1 MSMKSFVRIAA
12 ALLLTVCIGAL
23 PPALVFAADF
33 REVPAQS
40 AAQGDEQSKVTP
52 DPRPVVES
60 AADTGEWKQKSD
72 KKWYY
77 YDDGKPCIGWRT
89 INGHMYYLD
98 PAKNGA
104 MATGFL
110 NVAING
116 TKHTFYFSDPN
127 YRKYS
132 SSNEGQMLTGFQD
145 IKRGGKWYTYYFS
158 PSNSSANIKGKML
171 TGFKMIDKAMYYL
184 GDSRMPGLPSGA
196 MATGFKSFNGRLFY
210 FIDSR
215 YNNGEGTGK
224 MLKGFAFINGKAFYF
239 DKNGVLQKD
248 WASKHVIVIDPGHSS
263 DPADEDVPI
272 GPGSG
277 ELKEADNI
285 GAQSP
290 YNGLMEYE
298 LNLQISLK
306 LRDLLTKRGY
316 KVVMVRTKNSGSY
329 SCIDRAQ
336 VANKNNAAIFLRV
349 HANAAPK
356 DHSKNGAMAICIT
369 KNNPYISKMYKQS
382 RQLSDIMLE
391 QYVKAT
397 GCYNEG
403 VMESDTMMG
412 NNWSKVPTTLIEL
425 GYMTNQKEDA
435 LMQSADYQTKM
446 LKGLVNGID
455 AYFKATVK

>member
-1 MSMKSFVRIAA
+1 MKSFIRLVA
-12 ALLLTVCIGAL
+12 ALLLAVSIGAL
-23 PPALVFAADF
+23 PPALVFAAGSG
-33 REVPAQS
+33 EAPAQS
-40 AAQGDEQSKVTP
+40 AAQAVEQSKVTP
-52 DPRPVVES
+52 EPRRTVES
-60 AADTGEWKQKSD
+60 AANTGEWKQKSD

-77 YDDGKPCIGWRT
+77 YEDGKPCIGWHM
-89 INGHMYYLD
+89 INGHMYYFD

-110 NVAING
+110 IISVDG
-116 TKHTFYFSDPN
+116 TKYTFYFSDPN
-127 YRKYS
+127 YLKYT
-132 SSNEGQMLTGFQD
+132 SSNEGQLLTGFQI
-145 IKRGGKWYTYYFS
+145 IKRSGKYYTHYFS
-158 PSNSSANIKGKML
+158 PVNSSSTKKGQMI
-171 TGFKMIDKAMYYL
+171 TGFRAIDGGIYFFANRK
-184 GDSRMPGLPSGA
+184 LPSLPVGA
-196 MATGFKSFNGRLFY
+196 MATGFKNINGKHFY

-215 YNNGEGTGK
+215 CNGGEGRGK
-224 MLKGFAFINGKAFYF
+224 MAKGLVYINGKAFYF
-239 DKNGVLQKD
+239 DPSTGVQQSD

-263 DPADEDVPI
+263 EPADEDVPI

-290 YNGLMEYE
+290 YTGLMEYD

-306 LRDLLTKRGY
+306 LRDRLTKRGY

-349 HANAAPK
+349 HATAAPK

-382 RQLSDIMLE
+382 RQLSDIMLA

-435 LMQSADYQTKM
+435 LLQSAEYQEKM
-446 LKGLVNGID
+446 LNGLVNGID

>member
-1 MSMKSFVRIAA
+1 MKSVFRMIT
-12 ALLLTVCIGAL
+12 ALLLTVCIAAM
-23 PPALVFAADF
+23 PPALVLAAGSSASPSQDA
-33 REVPAQS
+33 PQS
-40 AAQGDEQSKVTP
+40 GGQSKVTP
-52 DPRPVVES
+52 DSRRIIES
-60 AADTGEWKQKSD
+60 AANTGEWKQKSD

-89 INGHMYYLD
+89 INGHMYYFD

-104 MATGFL
+104 MSTGFQSI
-110 NVAING
+110 AIDG
-116 TKHTFYFSDPN
+116 VKHTFYFIDPD
-127 YRKYS
+127 YLKYS
-132 SSNEGQMLTGFQD
+132 AAGEGQMVTGFQI
-145 IKRGGKWYTYYFS
+145 IKYDGKYYTFYFS
-158 PSNSSANIKGKML
+158 RSGIKGEML
-171 TGFKMIDKAMYYL
+171 TGFKTIDGATYYFA
-184 GDSRMPGLPSGA
+184 DNRYPSLPTGVMTS
-196 MATGFKSFNGRLFY
+196 GFKTIRGKTFF
-210 FIDSR
+210 FIDSQ
-215 YNNGEGTGK
+215 YNNGKDRGK
-224 MLKGFAFINGKAFYF
+224 MLKGLVFIRDKVYYF
-239 DKNGVLQKD
+239 NDAGVLQTD
-248 WASKHVIVIDPGHSS
+248 WASKNVIVIDPGHSS

-272 GPGSG
+272 GPGSDT
-277 ELKEADNI
+277 LKEADNI

-290 YNGLMEYE
+290 YTGLMEYE

-356 DHSKNGAMAICIT
+356 DHSKNGAMTICIS
-369 KNNPYISKMYKQS
+369 KNNPYISRMYKQS
-382 RQLSDIMLE
+382 RQLSDIMLA

-403 VMESDTMMG
+403 VMEADNMMG

-425 GYMTNQKEDA
+425 GYMTNKKEDA
-435 LMQSADYQTKM
+435 LMQSADYQEKM
-446 LKGLVNGID
+446 LKGLVNGVD